1 MAIVNAAVLTTDTT
15 LLTVPAGKKYA
26 LTTLL
31 VCNTGQ
37 DDGTGSNDTKV
48 DVHVIPNGSTKSTT
62 NLILRDLDIAAA
74 DTFTFSAERLILEA
88 GDRVML
94 VGAAP
99 TNLSATL
106 SYLEV

>member
-1 MAIVNAAVLTTDTT
+1 MAIVNAAILATDTT
-15 LLTVPAGKKYA
+15 LLTVPAQQKFA

-31 VCNTGQ
+31 ICNTGLN
-37 DDGTGSNDTKV
+37 DGTGSNDTKV
-48 DVHVIPNGSTKSTT
+48 DVHIIPNGAVKTT
-62 NLILRDLDIAAA
+62 DNLILNDLEIGAA

-94 VGAAP
+94 IGAAP

>member
-1 MAIVNAAVLTTDTT
+1 MAIVNAAILTTDTT
-15 LLTVPAGKKYA
+15 LLTVPSGKKFA

-31 VCNTGQ
+31 VCNTGL
-37 DDGTGSNDTKV
+37 DDGTGGNDTKV
-48 DVHVIPNGSTKSTT
+48 DVHIIPDGSVKSTD
-62 NLILRDLDIAAA
+62 NLILNDLQIGAA

-94 VGAAP
+94 IGQAP

>member
-1 MAIVNAAVLTTDTT
+1 MAIVNADIATTDTT
-15 LLTVPAGKKYA
+15 LLTVPAEKKFA

-31 VCNTGQ
+31 VCNTEA
-37 DDGTGSNDTKV
+37 DDGTGSNDTKF
-48 DVHVIPNGSTKSTT
+48 DCHIIPSGESKTDT
-62 NLILRDLDIAAA
+62 NKILNDLSVSAA

-88 GDRVML
+88 GDKVVL
-94 VGAAP
+94 VGQAP